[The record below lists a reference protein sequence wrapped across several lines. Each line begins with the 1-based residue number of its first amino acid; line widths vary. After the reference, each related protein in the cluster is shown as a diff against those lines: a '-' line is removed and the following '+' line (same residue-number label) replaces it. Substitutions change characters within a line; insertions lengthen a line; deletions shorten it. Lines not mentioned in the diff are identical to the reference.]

1 MGEVALIRLLHMNLD
16 CLVLSSDADV
26 VGVLRPA
33 MEKLS
38 ISFKIASDG
47 PSGHQMLVTEKYDGI
62 VVDCDDMEDGLSI
75 LRAIRH
81 ARSNQNS
88 VAFAIVNRTTP
99 ASKAFELGANFVLQK
114 PVDPVNAMRCFSAA
128 LGLMERERRRYFRVP
143 VDMPLTV
150 ILAQNEHFKT
160 RAFNVSEGGMAVQL
174 KRELPTDAVLKLQ
187 FTLPASNNSIETRA
201 TVAWADG
208 AGRAGLKFL
217 ELPQVSREHL
227 ERWLSAHID
236 TAD

>member
-1 MGEVALIRLLHMNLD
+1 MNLD
-16 CLVLSSDADV
+16 CLVLSSDTDV

-38 ISFKIASDG
+38 INFKIASDG

-62 VVDCDDMEDGLSI
+62 VVDCDDMEDGLTI
-75 LRAIRH
+75 LRAIRN

-88 VAFAIVNRTTP
+88 VAFAIVNGTTP

-114 PVDPVNAMRCFSAA
+114 PVEAINAVRCFSAA

-143 VDMPLTV
+143 VDMPVTLIV
-150 ILAQNEHFKT
+150 AQNDHFKT
-160 RAFNVSEGGMAVQL
+160 RASNLSEGGMAVQL
-174 KRELPTDAVLKLQ
+174 KRKLPAEAVLKLQ
-187 FTLPASNNSIETRA
+187 FTLPVTNNSIETRA

-208 AGRAGLKFL
+208 AGRAGLKFH

-227 ERWLSAHID
+227 ERWLLTHLEAAGSGPAV
-236 TAD
+236 